1 MTAGRPPPDRGSEPE
16 GRQGPGIWRAL
27 AERAARLRDRGPI
40 AVGLA
45 VVAAY
50 DRAGGGLL
58 AAGLAY
64 EALFALVPAFVLVV
78 GIVGLVVD
86 PEAAGGVAAAVGV
99 AAPPLESLAAA
110 ALEQVR
116 EGALA
121 FSVVGLVGLAWGA
134 SRLYR
139 ALDDAV
145 GRIFHA
151 APRRGPV
158 GRAVRGLVVV
168 GVEVALVVGLA
179 ALTGLAAVIE
189 AVVGSAGV
197 PAGEPFL
204 VLLPSALSVL
214 VLVVLAAAVY
224 RWVPNRPVP
233 WPALLPPALVAGFA
247 IALFS
252 HVFAF
257 LAPRLLG
264 VGVLFGSVVTVLA
277 ALVWL
282 GIVSQILLL
291 GAAWTRW
298 RVVGGSGEE
307 GAGSEGRASED
318 GAAEG
323 GA

>member
-1 MTAGRPPPDRGSEPE
+1 M
-16 GRQGPGIWRAL
+16 RAV
-27 AERAARLRDRGPI
+27 RLRDRGPI
-40 AVGLA
+40 ALGLSVA
-45 VVAAY
+45 AAY

-86 PEAAGGVAAAVGV
+86 PEAAAGVAAAVGV
-99 AAPPLESLAAA
+99 VAPPLESLAAA

-116 EGALA
+116 QGALA

-158 GRAVRGLVVV
+158 ARAVRGLVVV

-179 ALTGLAAVIE
+179 ALTGLAAVVE
-189 AVVGSAGV
+189 TVVPGSAGSS
-197 PAGEPFL
+197 AFEPVL
-204 VLLPSALSVL
+204 ILLPSALSVL

-224 RWVPNRPVP
+224 RWVPNRPVA
-233 WPALLPPALVAGFA
+233 WRALLPPALAAGSA

-264 VGVLFGSVVTVLA
+264 VGVLFGSIVTVLA

-282 GIVSQILLL
+282 GIASQILLL

-298 RVVGGSGEE
+298 RVVGESGEG
-307 GAGSEGRASED
+307 GAGKEHRAAEG

-323 GA
+323 GAAEGGG